1 MTLTKTVEIE
11 IDTDLIIEENRLD
24 SDSQRYEIRYAVINY
39 VAGLDDCEYY
49 LISYKDEEKIV
60 RIIAE
65 KLGVKWEEDD
75 KE

>member
-11 IDTDLIIEENRLD
+11 IDIDQIIDENELD
-24 SDSQRYEIRYAVINY
+24 SDSKRYEIRDSVIDY

-49 LISYKDEEKIV
+49 LISYEDEEKIV

-75 KE
+75 EK

>member
-1 MTLTKTVEIE
+1 MTLTKTVEFE
-11 IDTDLIIEENRLD
+11 IDTDLIIEENGLN
-24 SDSQRYEIRYAVINY
+24 SDSKRYEIRDAVIDY
-39 VAGLDDCEYY
+39 VVRLDDYKYY

-75 KE
+75 EK